1 MEGKSGF
8 LAIISILGLVVALV
22 IVATMNK
29 PVINVPS
36 TAPVT
41 VESPNCIKTA
51 NYNSDITATG
61 DAVVTV
67 NPDEAVAFFAI
78 VTEGNDTKKIK
89 DENRDTTGKVISALK
104 NFGIK
109 DDKIETQEYSLE
121 KKPQEWSSDLN
132 KNVDVGYTLR
142 HVLKVTITQAESK
155 TSKITVDSIGE
166 LVDVAVDS
174 GANGVNSIY
183 FDLTKETQRRI
194 REELIA
200 NATINAKKKAESLS
214 NNLGIKL
221 GKLVGVTESYY
232 YPYSSYSGGSYYYD
246 SYKVASTTISPQ
258 NIEISTSVTVVYEIA

>member
-41 VESPNCIKTA
+41 VESPSCIKTA

-61 DAVVTV
+61 EAEITA
-67 NPDEAVAFFAI
+67 NPDEVVAFFAI
-78 VTEGNDTKKIK
+78 ITEGNDTKKIK
-89 DENRDTTGKVISALK
+89 DENRDTTNKVISALK

-109 DDKIETQEYSLE
+109 DDKIETQEYDLE
-121 KKPQEWSSDLN
+121 KKPQEWDSDLN
-132 KNVDVGYTLR
+132 KNVDVGYELR
-142 HVLKVTITQAESK
+142 HVLKVTITEADSK
-155 TSKITVDSIGE
+155 TAKITVDSVGE
-166 LVDVAVDS
+166 LVDVAVDA
-174 GANGVNSIY
+174 GANGVNNIY
-183 FDLTKETQRRI
+183 FDLTKETQRRL

-200 NATINAKKKAESLS
+200 NATRDAKKKAERLS
-214 NNLGIKL
+214 DSLGIKL
-221 GKLVGVTESYY
+221 GKLIGASESYN
-232 YPYSSYSGGSYYYD
+232 YPYYSYGGSYYYD
-246 SYKVASTTISPQ
+246 SYKEASTTISPQ